1 MLTWQSFLEQQMQLD
16 SLKETMAFIEQQR
29 AAGKVIYPKSSDVF
43 AAFEHTPLESIK
55 VVILGQDPYHG
66 PNQANGLSFSVS
78 KGVKIPPSLLNIF
91 KELENEYDDFIRPK
105 HGNLQTWARQGV
117 LLLNTVLTVE
127 QGHAHSHKNLAWEAF
142 TDEVIKTIDH
152 ERDGI
157 IFLLWGA
164 HAQKK
169 GKIIDRQKHFV
180 LKAPHPS
187 PLSAH
192 RGFFGCNHFAET
204 NELLRKQE
212 RSMINWKI
220 ID

>member
-1 MLTWQSFLEQQMQLD
+1 MQTWESFLEQQMQLD
-16 SLKETMAFIEQQR
+16 YLKDTIDFIEQQR
-29 AAGKVIYPKSSDVF
+29 AAGKVIYPKSCDVF
-43 AAFEHTPLESIK
+43 AAFEHTPLETIK

-78 KGVKIPPSLLNIF
+78 KDVKIPPSLLNIF
-91 KELENEYDDFIRPK
+91 KELENEYEDFIRPK
-105 HGNLQTWARQGV
+105 HGNLSSWAQQGV

-127 QGHAHSHKNLAWEAF
+127 QGHAHSHKKLAWEEF
-142 TDEVIKTIDH
+142 TDEVIRTIDC

-169 GKIIDRQKHFV
+169 GKFIDRQKHFV
-180 LKAPHPS
+180 LQAAHPS

-192 RGFFGCNHFAET
+192 RGFFGCDHFTEA
-204 NELLRKQE
+204 NDLLLKQGK
-212 RSMINWKI
+212 SIINWRI